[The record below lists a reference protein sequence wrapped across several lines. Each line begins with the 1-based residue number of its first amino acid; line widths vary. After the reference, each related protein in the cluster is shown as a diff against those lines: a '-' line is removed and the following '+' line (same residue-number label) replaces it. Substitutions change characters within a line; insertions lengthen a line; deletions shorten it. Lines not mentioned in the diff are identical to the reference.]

1 MKFSAVIFDLD
12 GTIIESENAWGATF
26 VKVLK
31 SLGVVPKENHPQ
43 IRGASL
49 KASWKMLIDH
59 YSIKKDISLDEL
71 EVLTYLE
78 YENHLDDIEVKSGFV
93 EFMDFLKES
102 GFQIGL
108 ATSTRWE
115 TANKIL
121 ENGGIAEMFN
131 CITTGEEVL
140 NPKPDPEI
148 FTLTAD
154 KLGVEREECLVI
166 EDSVSGIEAA
176 RQARMKVIAITNGDN
191 ENDLSKADMVVEG
204 FSEITPK
211 VMDQL

>member
-26 VKVLK
+26 VEVLK
-31 SLGVVPKENHPQ
+31 SLGVIAKETHPQ

-49 KASWKMLIDH
+49 KASWKLLLGR

-78 YENHLDDIEVKSGFV
+78 YENHLDDIEVKSGFI
-93 EFMDFLKES
+93 EFVDFLKNS
-102 GFQIGL
+102 DFQIGL

-121 ENGGIAEMFN
+121 ENGGMTEIFN

-148 FTLTAD
+148 FTLTSD
-154 KLGVEREECLVI
+154 KLGVEREGCLVI

-176 RQARMKVIAITNGDN
+176 RQAGMKVVAIASNDN
-191 ENDLSKADMVVEG
+191 EDELSEADVIVGG

-211 VMDQL
+211 VVDQL